1 MDYKNKYLKYKNK
14 YLKLKNQLG
23 GVAIGISDIQ
33 YSSNKKLAEERFER
47 DKREKEK
54 HEREKLAKEARE
66 KEKRE
71 REEYDREPVDIE
83 TSEEPSSDVEDT
95 INNIMKCYNCR
106 KEIKAQP
113 NNKINIY
120 NNKLYCENCYNKL
133 I

>member
-23 GVAIGISDIQ
+23 GLAIGITDGLL
-33 YSSNKKLAEERFER
+33 SSTKRIAAERLERKKLV
-47 DKREKEK
+47 
-54 HEREKLAKEARE
+54 KEARE
-66 KEKRE
+66 KEEREKEKRE
-71 REEYDREPVDIE
+71 TEKYDSDPIDIE

-95 INNIMKCYNCR
+95 INNIMKCYKCE
-106 KEIKAQP
+106 KEIKAQA

-120 NNKLYCENCYNKL
+120 NNKLYCENCYKL

>member
-23 GVAIGISDIQ
+23 GIAIYFSDIQ
-33 YSSNKKLAEERFER
+33 YSSTKKIAEEGKSEKEKRER
-47 DKREKEK
+47 EKREKEK
-54 HEREKLAKEARE
+54 RE

-83 TSEEPSSDVEDT
+83 TSEGPSSDVEDT
-95 INNIMKCYNCR
+95 INNIMKCYICR